1 MSGGPAKRDRR
12 DLAGGLSVA
21 VASVLFGGVVIL
33 GKSMPPSLP
42 VPSILA
48 VRFGI
53 AAVTLAFILVVRRQ
67 GLRPARGEMWR
78 LLLLGAAGYAV
89 ESSFFFSAL
98 GRGSA
103 AAVTLLFFTYPA
115 LVAVFSALL
124 GRGLPGWLVLGA
136 LVAAVAGAG
145 LVATSGSGLDITA
158 GGIGFA
164 LASAFTFSLYLLGVE
179 ALVTRTPP
187 LAAAMWVSGSASA
200 ALVVYA
206 LAGGADRFPE
216 GGGEWV
222 RVAAMGLL
230 TAGAFVLL
238 FRGLRRVGAVRTA
251 IIAALEPVA
260 TALMAVTILG
270 DTLRPGVLLGGA
282 LILAGTVA
290 ASVARGGI
298 EPEIP

>member
-1 MSGGPAKRDRR
+1 MSAGSAKDGRH
-12 DLAGGLSVA
+12 DLAGGLFVA

-33 GKSMPPSLP
+33 GKSLPRSLP

-53 AAVTLAFILVVRRQ
+53 AALTLACILALRRQ
-67 GLRPARGEMWR
+67 TLRPAPGEVWR
-78 LLLLGAAGYAV
+78 TVLLGAAGYAV
-89 ESSFFFSAL
+89 ESSFFFFAL
-98 GRGSA
+98 ARGSA

-124 GRGLPGWLVLGA
+124 GKGLPGWLVVGA

-145 LVATSGSGLDITA
+145 LVATSGSGLDISA
-158 GGIGFA
+158 AGIGFA

-200 ALVVYA
+200 ALAIFA

-216 GGGEWV
+216 GAGEWI

-238 FRGLRRVGAVRTA
+238 FLGLRRVGAVRTA
-251 IIAALEPVA
+251 IIAAMEPVA
-260 TALMAVTILG
+260 TALMAVWILG

-282 LILAGTVA
+282 LILVGTVA